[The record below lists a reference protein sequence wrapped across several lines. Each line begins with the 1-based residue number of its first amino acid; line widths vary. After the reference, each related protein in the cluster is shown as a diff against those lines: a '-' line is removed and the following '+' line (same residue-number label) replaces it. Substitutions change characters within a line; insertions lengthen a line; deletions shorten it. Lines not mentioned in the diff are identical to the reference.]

1 MRITMCQIQR
11 LEVQETLSTFVIQ
24 LINDDLSP
32 QSFVME
38 LHKSL

>member
-24 LINDDLSP
+24 LIDDDLSP
-32 QSFVME
+32 QSFAME